1 MAVAPATA
9 GTPAFFS
16 GLLSPAGP
24 EESWLRSHKYLI
36 GTILMT
42 AATLGILL
50 WFR

>member
-1 MAVAPATA
+1 
-9 GTPAFFS
+9 
-16 GLLSPAGP
+16 LK
-24 EESWLRSHKYLI
+24 SHKYLI